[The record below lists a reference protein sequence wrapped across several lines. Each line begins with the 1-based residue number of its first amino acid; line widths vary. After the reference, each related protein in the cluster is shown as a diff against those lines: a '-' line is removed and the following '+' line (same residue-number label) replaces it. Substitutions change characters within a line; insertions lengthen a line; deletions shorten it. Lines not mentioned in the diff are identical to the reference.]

1 MSQIC
6 LSGGSVFSLY
16 PTCVAVDI
24 FLLVLLGNHI
34 KGLLKSSIYLY
45 LSSIYL
51 SILYI

>member
-24 FLLVLLGNHI
+24 LLGSHI
-34 KGLLKSSIYLY
+34 KGLLKY
-45 LSSIYL
+45 
-51 SILYI
+51 YICDRI